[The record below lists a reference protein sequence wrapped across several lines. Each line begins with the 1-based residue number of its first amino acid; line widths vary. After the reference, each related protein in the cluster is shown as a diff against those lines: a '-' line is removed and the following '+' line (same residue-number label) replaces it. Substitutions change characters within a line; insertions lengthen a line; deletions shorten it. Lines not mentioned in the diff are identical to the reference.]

1 MLGHSLLHHA
11 KLIELKEGMFEVKA
25 ERVHLEGLSG
35 HADQDDLVAWIGARE
50 GGTPRVILNHGEQA
64 SRVALAGAIRSGLGL
79 ETELPD
85 FMKSIEV
92 L

>member
-1 MLGHSLLHHA
+1 M
-11 KLIELKEGMFEVKA
+11 
-25 ERVHLEGLSG
+25 
-35 HADQDDLVAWIGARE
+35 VAWIGARE

-92 L
+92 S